1 MVQFWDEGLE
11 GCVEELGEER
21 WMVLE
26 QVLCPLA
33 GSRTVCLGSGV
44 STLGLSATARL
55 CYM

>member
-26 QVLCPLA
+26 QVLCSLA

-44 STLGLSATARL
+44 STLGLSATA
-55 CYM
+55 